1 MPDSTETTAARGA
14 SPTPFLETRDLHKRY
29 GGVHA
34 LKGVNLTI
42 EPGKSYHLMGENGCG
57 KSTLIKI
64 ISGAQAASSGSVLIN
79 GVEQAGMTPIS
90 ALDAGIETVY
100 QDLSL
105 LPNLSV
111 AENVGLTEQLVEH
124 HGGLLR
130 PLANARVRRTAERA
144 IEVVGL
150 PTNRAFMDTP
160 VELLPIAQRQL
171 VAIARGVA
179 GNAGLVIMDEPTTAL
194 TRREV
199 ANLISVIRR
208 LQADG
213 TALLFVTHKLDEARE
228 IGGAG
233 IVMRDGEFVAEID
246 VETTDNDEIGYLM
259 TGRRLQQGRYRHDTR
274 KAEGVPLLSLD
285 RLSRPGA
292 FHRIDLNLARG
303 EVLGIT
309 GLLDS
314 GRNELAL
321 ALAGIMPV
329 TSGHMRLEGKELRL
343 DHPNTAIEA
352 GIAYVPED
360 RLTEGLFLEKPI
372 RENIAMAVLNR
383 LRGRFGLLDR
393 SKSDELATSTLSDLQ
408 IVASD
413 IHAPVSSLSGGN
425 QQRVLIGRW
434 LATNPRLLIMHGPTV
449 GVDVGSKDT
458 IFRIIQDQAASGMGV
473 IIVSDDLPE
482 LMQNCDRIAVM
493 RDHRIARILDAAA
506 TTESEIYA
514 EMGGADAKNGVL
526 A

>member
-1 MPDSTETTAARGA
+1 MNLKIERG
-14 SPTPFLETRDLHKRY
+14 R
-29 GGVHA
+29 
-34 LKGVNLTI
+34 
-42 EPGKSYHLMGENGCG
+42 SYHLMGENGCG

-64 ISGAQAASSGSVLIN
+64 LSGAQAATSGTVLIN
-79 GVEQAGMTPIS
+79 GVDHAGMTPIG

-111 AENVGLTEQLVEH
+111 AENVGLSEQLVEH
-124 HGGLLR
+124 HGSLLR
-130 PLANARVRRTAERA
+130 PLATARVRRTAERA

-150 PTNRAFMDTP
+150 PTHRGFMDTP

-199 ANLISVIRR
+199 ANLITVIRR

-228 IGGAG
+228 IGGTG

-259 TGRRLQQGRYRHDTR
+259 TGRRLQQGRYRQDTR
-274 KAEGVPLLSLD
+274 ETAGAPLLSLD
-285 RLSRPGA
+285 GLTRPGA
-292 FHRIDLNLARG
+292 FDGIDLSVARG

-329 TSGHMRLEGKELRL
+329 TRGHMRLEGRALRL
-343 DHPNTAIEA
+343 DHPGTAIEA

-372 RENIAMAVLNR
+372 RENIAMSVLGR
-383 LRGRFGLLDR
+383 LRGRFRLLDR
-393 SKSDELATSTLSDLQ
+393 SKSDDLAQSTLSDLQ
-408 IVASD
+408 IVAPD

-434 LATNPRLLIMHGPTV
+434 LATNPRLLVLHGPTV

-458 IFRIIQDQAASGMGV
+458 IFRIIQDQAASGMGI

-482 LMQNCDRIAVM
+482 LLQNCDRIAVM

-514 EMGGADAKNGVL
+514 EMSGSDARNGVP